1 MFLESAILE
10 NISEKDV
17 KYCMEFVKII
27 SDTSL
32 TKEQRVDKIEK
43 AMLGDDVADDERKTA
58 IEAID
63 LFIDLN
69 DWILEQVATA
79 SFKVREAYH
88 KMEDM
93 WCDLLKMTPDER
105 AKKVWQVFTTLNY
118 DDIKEFVELIKGV
131 AEQLGMYDLMM
142 LEAKLMTASGK
153 R

>member
-1 MFLESAILE
+1 MLRIILHLFIVGAALGRPNYPGWAQKSESAILE

-43 AMLGDDVADDERKTA
+43 AMLGDDVADDERASFHYGKTA

-79 SFKVREAYH
+79 SFKV
-88 KMEDM
+88 
-93 WCDLLKMTPDER
+93 
-105 AKKVWQVFTTLNY
+105 WQVFTTLNY
-118 DDIKEFVELIKGV
+118 DDIKEFVELIK
-131 AEQLGMYDLMM
+131 
-142 LEAKLMTASGK
+142 AS
-153 R
+153 